1 MPGLMQNAPKAALNH
16 DLQWLSYAN
25 NVYLCNNNAEI
36 NLKLQHPSLVCELL
50 KISFFKS
57 SPPLLGEKIVFKCP
71 TQFCCKQTVTL
82 YKLTKF

>member
-16 DLQWLSYAN
+16 NLQWLSYAN
-25 NVYLCNNNAEI
+25 NVLLFI
-36 NLKLQHPSLVCELL
+36 LLKLQHPSLVCELL

-57 SPPLLGEKIVFKCP
+57 SPPLLGAKIVFKCP

>member
-57 SPPLLGEKIVFKCP
+57 SPPPPWGKDCVQMPYPILL
-71 TQFCCKQTVTL
+71 
-82 YKLTKF
+82 